1 MNPIIITSK
10 GIVCKN
16 VQLVRIDRLIDNM
29 KNRVQNII
37 SNNNDKITC
46 EIAEKIIDELSG
58 KIY

>member
-16 VQLVRIDRLIDNM
+16 AQLVRIDRLIDNM
-29 KNRVQNII
+29 KNRIQNII
-37 SNNNDKITC
+37 SNNNEKITS
-46 EIAEKIIDELSG
+46 EIAEKIIDELSS